1 MTLRAEVSWFYK
13 SLSSMI
19 SDGSVRIKDLQ
30 LNLELNQK
38 ACCVIVLVHGSSFD
52 QNFFILSKRHT
63 SHVPQ

>member
-1 MTLRAEVSWFYK
+1 
-13 SLSSMI
+13 MI